1 MKYYNPLSAKRYDF
15 TLKQISK
22 FANGRKLNILDI
34 GCGMGNLSF
43 PLAELGHNVVGL
55 DEDEKLIKQDI
66 FNNNYEN
73 LIFIH
78 GDAHSLGKLGNFDVV
93 ILCEVLEHVT
103 SPSKVVA
110 DVEKILKSDGIL
122 ITEMTNGNSLSEIV
136 LGRILS
142 RNGKSNK
149 ALKVVSKV
157 YCFITGTKM
166 THTHPFYLDDLH
178 VNFFSLAKIK
188 RLFSGF
194 KIQTIENSDLGMF
207 IAGTGRMVWLK
218 IQECKLAD
226 HLPHSMVGGWMMVL
240 KKNE

>member
-142 RNGKSNK
+142 RNTWQTGLIYKVDRSEERRVGKEC
-149 ALKVVSKV
+149 L
-157 YCFITGTKM
+157 
-166 THTHPFYLDDLH
+166 
-178 VNFFSLAKIK
+178 
-188 RLFSGF
+188 RLCRSRW
-194 KIQTIENSDLGMF
+194 SPY
-207 IAGTGRMVWLK
+207 
-218 IQECKLAD
+218 
-226 HLPHSMVGGWMMVL
+226 H
-240 KKNE
+240 